1 MNKVLIL
8 EENLDFT
15 RNLLN
20 YIMGEN
26 KKLQLINISSR
37 VEEMVEPLKLLG
49 KKDILLLDLDSQGIN
64 VYEIIALLVKK
75 GRNMPYVICITNNM
89 KKSEKLKPYAYDI
102 IKTTYSFNQISN
114 TINQITS
121 LTDRQYYERI
131 IKEELNNFE
140 INITTLGYSYIID
153 GIAMALEDDTLLK
166 DFQNGLYKILAKKYN
181 LPRNYNAKWT
191 VEKCINATVRYTDF
205 EVIKTYFH
213 VEDAEKVTPKL
224 FINIIAENLKHRM
237 MQEIDA

>member
-49 KKDILLLDLDSQGIN
+49 KKDILLSDLDSQGIN

-131 IKEELNNFE
+131 IKEEL
-140 INITTLGYSYIID
+140 
-153 GIAMALEDDTLLK
+153 
-166 DFQNGLYKILAKKYN
+166 
-181 LPRNYNAKWT
+181 
-191 VEKCINATVRYTDF
+191 
-205 EVIKTYFH
+205 
-213 VEDAEKVTPKL
+213 
-224 FINIIAENLKHRM
+224 
-237 MQEIDA
+237 

>member
-102 IKTTYSFNQISN
+102 
-114 TINQITS
+114 
-121 LTDRQYYERI
+121 
-131 IKEELNNFE
+131 
-140 INITTLGYSYIID
+140 
-153 GIAMALEDDTLLK
+153 M
-166 DFQNGLYKILAKKYN
+166 KI
-181 LPRNYNAKWT
+181 
-191 VEKCINATVRYTDF
+191 V
-205 EVIKTYFH
+205 
-213 VEDAEKVTPKL
+213 
-224 FINIIAENLKHRM
+224 
-237 MQEIDA
+237 